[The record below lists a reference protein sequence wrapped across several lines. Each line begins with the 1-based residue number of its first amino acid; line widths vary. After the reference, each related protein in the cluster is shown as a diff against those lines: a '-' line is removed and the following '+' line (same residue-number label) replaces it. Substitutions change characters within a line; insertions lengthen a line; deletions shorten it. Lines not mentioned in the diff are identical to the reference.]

1 MAMNKFIISS
11 LHGIT
16 LVGLILFTA
25 SFVVTISQVLFDI
38 STNYKLNTEGTKNLV
53 SKNYL
58 MPVKVQMNIL
68 TDTLINYQGKPNSD
82 FTNAGSFYLGAESP
96 FENKNGLMEIKER
109 VLEHK
114 NEIDIDTIVGHFRV
128 FPASRHPYLENKDKG
143 KSLKNDEA
151 RIYSLN
157 EIDKEPVFYAK
168 LLKSDIQGFIEI
180 KTTTLRDKFIFVIPQ
195 WIEKIIVWILI
206 FQLFSILRNFKHN
219 IIFETK
225 NILKIQIIG
234 FMVIGLFFI
243 PFLTNY
249 VYGNYLISS
258 ISYNT
263 EHLSFLPNNLSYQAI
278 RLFMTPNKEIV
289 FTNLYVGLITL
300 ILATIF
306 KRGLALQQEQ
316 DLTV

>member
-1 MAMNKFIISS
+1 MNKFIISF

-16 LVGLILFTA
+16 LLGLILLTA
-25 SFVVTISQVLFDI
+25 SFLLNIGQTLFGI
-38 STNYKLNTEGTKNLV
+38 PTNYQLNKKGTKSLE

-58 MPVKVQMNIL
+58 MPVRIQMTIL
-68 TDTLINYQGKPNSD
+68 TDTIVNYQGKPNSN
-82 FTNAGSFYLGAESP
+82 FTSAGSFHPNAKNM
-96 FENKNGLMEIKER
+96 FENNDGLSELKER

-114 NEIDIDTIVGHFRV
+114 SEINIDTVVGHFRV
-128 FPASRHPYLENKDKG
+128 FPARNHPYLEIKDKG
-143 KSLKNDEA
+143 QSLKNNEA
-151 RIYSLN
+151 RVYSLDA
-157 EIDKEPVFYAK
+157 IDKEPIFEAN
-168 LLKSDIQGFIEI
+168 LLNYNTQGLVEI
-180 KTTTLRDKFIFVIPQ
+180 KTTTLRDKFLFVIPQ
-195 WIEKIIVWILI
+195 WIERIIIWILI

-243 PFLTNY
+243 PFFTNY
-249 VYGNYLISS
+249 VYDNYLISS
-258 ISYNT
+258 ISYDT
-263 EHLSFLPNNLSYQAI
+263 KHLSFLPNNLSYQAI
-278 RLFMTPNKEIV
+278 KLFITPNKEIV
-289 FTNLYVGLITL
+289 FTHLYVGLITL

>member
-1 MAMNKFIISS
+1 MNKFIISS
-11 LHGIT
+11 LQGIT
-16 LVGLILFTA
+16 LLGLILLTA
-25 SFVVTISQVLFDI
+25 SFLLNVGQTLFGVP
-38 STNYKLNTEGTKNLV
+38 TNYQLNKKGTKSLE

-58 MPVKVQMNIL
+58 MPVKIQMTIL
-68 TDTLINYQGKPNSD
+68 NDTIVNYQGKPNSN
-82 FTNAGSFYLGAESP
+82 FTSAGSFHLNAKDM
-96 FENKNGLMEIKER
+96 FENNDGLSELKER

-114 NEIDIDTIVGHFRV
+114 SEINIDTVVGHFRV
-128 FPASRHPYLENKDKG
+128 FPASHHPYLENKDKG
-143 KSLKNDEA
+143 KSLKSDEA

-157 EIDKEPVFYAK
+157 AIDKEPVFEAN
-168 LLKSDIQGFIEI
+168 LLNYNTQGLVEI
-180 KTTTLRDKFIFVIPQ
+180 KTTTLRDKFLFVIPQ

-206 FQLFSILRNFKHN
+206 FQLFSILRNFKRN
-219 IIFETK
+219 IIFETE
-225 NILKIQIIG
+225 NISKIQIIG
-234 FMVIGLFFI
+234 FMVIGLFFT

-249 VYGNYLISS
+249 IYNYYLISS
-258 ISYNT
+258 ISYVT
-263 EHLSFLPNNLSYQAI
+263 KHLSFLPNNLSYQAI